1 MPTTREFLSWNRPF
15 GAAAIDWLWER
26 RDQLAKMLII
36 VPTAQSGR
44 RLRQQLAERGAL
56 LGPRVVTTGFLMRP
70 DDFAPESV
78 ELLAWCETLEKIED
92 WKRYQAIF
100 PISPSQGEA
109 AGWALGLAKSLVG
122 VRTSLQEA
130 GLLLSSAAKQME
142 DSVEAE
148 RWEAL
153 AELES
158 VVERRLEQWGFASKN
173 AQLARAAVSLPEEVT
188 KVVIAGVLDLPPV
201 SERVLK
207 ESDREITILLTG
219 ENAADFDD
227 WGRPVKTKLSPEG
240 AVKVTGWEDRGIS
253 WPENGSVELTG
264 DPGQQASLALLKI
277 AATGSASSEVA
288 LGTGDEEVSS
298 ELVRTF
304 GRRGWVVHDPGAGH
318 PSPLAGWLSC
328 WRSYLRTDG
337 VAEVIDLLAFS
348 QSGVMAKGKRGL
360 RASSLSQLRDQ
371 FLVSSSD
378 DVSRAQALIAEEI
391 KRSPEGSKKVRL
403 VHHLTNADRAKETM
417 ENLAEWRKPFLGRS
431 FHAALRSLL
440 KVIDPEDQ
448 SGIFQW
454 LDETAA
460 VAKEVKR
467 SPGFWLELLLES
479 LGQVSDPVPEG
490 RVLDVQGWLELLHD
504 PAPHLVICGMN
515 EGKVP
520 GKASTDSWLPE
531 ATRAQLGLAHDQAR
545 AARDAYILATLLKTR
560 EASGRVDL
568 IVGKSS
574 GSGDMLMPS
583 RLLLAAEGQDLAKRV
598 EQLFEEVEPS
608 DSGLAW
614 TLEDHWKWHPREEA
628 PKKRMSVTAI
638 SKYLACPFRYYL
650 AQVIGMNQP
659 EPERAEWNHRDFGN
673 VMHEV
678 LERWGLDESARD
690 LDDAK
695 ALEKWVHRSLDEVVA
710 ARFGE
715 ALPLAVRIQ
724 SEAMRQRLTWFAE
737 VQAGERQA
745 GWRVVD
751 VEKDFAIKIGEVTL
765 TGQVDRIDHHED
777 GRVRVL
783 DYKTSKK
790 AKKVIEE
797 HVKNL
802 PKDPP
807 THLEGVDEVL
817 TPAGKLWTNVQVPFY
832 AAALERVDSVGY
844 FALGETETDVKI
856 SLWDDFGDDEQDSA
870 VRCAE
875 WVLKQVKK
883 QIFWPPAEKPRYD
896 DFSIL
901 AYGRLL
907 EKAVEWQGGAA

>member
-1 MPTTREFLSWNRPF
+1 MPATREFLSWDRPF

-26 RDQLAKMLII
+26 KDQLAEMLIV

-44 RLRQQLAERGAL
+44 RLREQLAERGAL

-78 ELLAWCETLEKIED
+78 ELLAWCEVLEKIED
-92 WKRYQAIF
+92 WDRYSAIF
-100 PISPSQGEA
+100 PISPSQGDA

-130 GLLLSSAAKQME
+130 GLLLSSAAKRMDE
-142 DSVEAE
+142 SVEAE

-153 AELES
+153 ADLES
-158 VVERRLEQWGFASKN
+158 VVERRLEQLGFASKN
-173 AQLARAAVSLPEEVT
+173 AQLARAAVTFPEDVT
-188 KVVIAGVLDLPPV
+188 KVVVAGVLDLPPV
-201 SERVLK
+201 SERILT
-207 ESDREITILLTG
+207 ESKLEITILLTG
-219 ENAADFDD
+219 EDEADFDD
-227 WGRPVKTKLSPEG
+227 WGRPVKTKLTLEG
-240 AVKVTGWEDRGIS
+240 AVERIGWEDREIS
-253 WPENGSVELTG
+253 WPEKGSVELTG
-264 DPGQQASLALLKI
+264 DPGQQAALALSKI
-277 AATGSASSEVA
+277 AETGSSSAEVA
-288 LGTGDEEVSS
+288 LGTGDEEVSG

-304 GRRGWVVHDPGAGH
+304 GRSGWTVHDPGAGH
-318 PSPLAGWLSC
+318 PSPLAGWLGC
-328 WRSYLRTDG
+328 WRSYLRKEG
-337 VAEVIDLLAFS
+337 VAEVVDLLAFS
-348 QSGVMAKGKRGL
+348 QSGVMAKGQRGL
-360 RASSLSQLRDQ
+360 RTSALSQLRDQ

-378 DVSRAQALIAEEI
+378 DVSRAQALITEEI
-391 KRSPEGSKKVRL
+391 ARSPEGSKKARL
-403 VHHLTNADRAKETM
+403 EGNLKNANLAKETM

-431 FHAALRSLL
+431 FHAAMRSLL

-448 SGIFQW
+448 AGIFEW
-454 LDETAA
+454 LDETAS

-467 SPGFWLELLLES
+467 SPGFWLELLLSS
-479 LGQVSDPVPEG
+479 LGSVSDPVPEG

-531 ATRAQLGLAHDQAR
+531 ATRAQFGLAHDQAR
-545 AARDAYILATLLKTR
+545 AARDAYILTALLKTR

-583 RLLLAAEGQDLAKRV
+583 RLLLAAKGQDLARRV
-598 EQLFEEVEPS
+598 EQLFEEIEPS

-614 TLEDHWKWHPREEA
+614 TLEDHWKWRPREKT
-628 PKKRMSVTAI
+628 PKERMSVTAI
-638 SKYLACPFRYYL
+638 AKYLACPFRYYL
-650 AQVIGMNQP
+650 SQVIRMNQP
-659 EPERAEWNHRDFGN
+659 EPERAEWNHRDFGT
-673 VMHEV
+673 VMHDV

-690 LDDAK
+690 LDDVK
-695 ALEKWVHRSLDEVVA
+695 AIEKWVHQSLDEVVA

-715 ALPLAVRIQ
+715 ALPLAVCIQ
-724 SEAMRQRLTWFAE
+724 SEAMQQRLTWFAE
-737 VQAGERQA
+737 AQAKERQA
-745 GWRVVD
+745 GWRVVE
-751 VEKDFAIKIGEVTL
+751 VEKDFSITIEGVTL

-797 HVKNL
+797 HIKNL
-802 PKDPP
+802 PKEPP
-807 THLEGVDEVL
+807 VHLEGVDEVL

-832 AAALERVDSVGY
+832 AAALERVDAVGY

-856 SLWDDFGDDEQDSA
+856 SLWDEFDEEEQESA

-883 QIFWPPAEKPRYD
+883 QVFWPPAEKPRYD
-896 DFSIL
+896 DFGGL

>member
-1 MPTTREFLSWNRPF
+1 MPATREFLSWDRPF
-15 GAAAIDWLWER
+15 GAAAMDWLWER
-26 RDQLAKMLII
+26 KDQLAEMLIV

-44 RLRQQLAERGAL
+44 RLREQLAERGAL

-78 ELLAWCETLEKIED
+78 ELLAWCEVLEKIED
-92 WKRYQAIF
+92 WDRYSAIF
-100 PISPSQGEA
+100 PISPSQGDA
-109 AGWALGLAKSLVG
+109 AGWALGLAKSLLG

-130 GLLLSSAAKQME
+130 GLLLSSAAKRMDE
-142 DSVEAE
+142 SVEAE

-153 AELES
+153 ADLES
-158 VVERRLEQWGFASKN
+158 VVERRLEQWGFTSKN
-173 AQLARAAVSLPEEVT
+173 AQLARAAVSFPEDVT
-188 KVVIAGVLDLPPV
+188 KVVVAGVLDLPPV
-201 SERVLK
+201 SERILT
-207 ESDREITILLTG
+207 ESGLEITILLTG
-219 ENAADFDD
+219 EDEADFDD
-227 WGRPVKTKLSPEG
+227 WGRPVKTKLTLEG
-240 AVKVTGWEDRGIS
+240 AVERIGWEDREIS
-253 WPENGSVELTG
+253 WPKKGSVELTG
-264 DPGQQASLALLKI
+264 DPGQQAALALLKI
-277 AATGSASSEVA
+277 AETGSSSAEVA
-288 LGTGDEEVSS
+288 LGTGDEEVSG

-304 GRRGWVVHDPGAGH
+304 GRSGWTVHDPGAGH
-318 PSPLAGWLSC
+318 PSPLAGWLGC
-328 WRSYLRTDG
+328 WRSYLRKEG

-360 RASSLSQLRDQ
+360 RSSSLSQLRDQ
-371 FLVSSSD
+371 FLVSSSE
-378 DVSRAQALIAEEI
+378 DVSRAQALITEDLE
-391 KRSPEGSKKVRL
+391 RSPEGSKKVRL
-403 VHHLTNADRAKETM
+403 GKNLTNADLAKETM
-417 ENLAEWRKPFLGRS
+417 GNLAEWRKPFLGRS
-431 FHAALRSLL
+431 FHAAMRSLL

-448 SGIFQW
+448 AGIFEW
-454 LDETAA
+454 LDETAS

-467 SPGFWLELLLES
+467 SPGFWLELLLSS
-479 LGQVSDPVPEG
+479 LGSVSDPVPEG

-545 AARDAYILATLLKTR
+545 AARDAYILTALLKTR
-560 EASGRVDL
+560 ETSGRVDL

-583 RLLLAAEGQDLAKRV
+583 RLLLAAKGQDLARRV

-614 TLEDHWKWHPREEA
+614 TLEDHWKWRPREEV
-628 PKKRMSVTAI
+628 PKERMSVTAI
-638 SKYLACPFRYYL
+638 AKYLACPFRYYL
-650 AQVIGMNQP
+650 ERVIGMNQP

-690 LDDAK
+690 LEDAK
-695 ALEKWVHRSLDEVVA
+695 AIEKWVHQSLDDVVV

-737 VQAGERQA
+737 AQAKERQA
-745 GWRVVD
+745 GWRVVE
-751 VEKDFAIKIGEVTL
+751 VEKDFSITIEGVTL

-802 PKDPP
+802 PKEPP
-807 THLEGVDEVL
+807 VHLEGVDEVL

-832 AAALERVDSVGY
+832 AAALERVDAVGY

-856 SLWDDFGDDEQDSA
+856 SLWDEFDEEEQESA

-875 WVLKQVKK
+875 WVLEQVKK
-883 QIFWPPAEKPRYD
+883 QVFWPPAEKPRYD
-896 DFSIL
+896 DFGGL